1 MVPLLSLWW
10 PILLSAIVVF
20 VASSIIHMVLSYHRS
35 SYKMLAAEDE
45 FMGAV
50 RKFDLSPG
58 EYIVP
63 CAGSPK
69 AMKDPGFLD
78 KMTKGPVLMMT
89 VMKSGPPAMGPS
101 LLQWFIYCV
110 VVGIFAGYIAGRA
123 LQPGARYLAVF
134 RFAGCTAFVGYAL
147 ALWQQSIWY
156 KRPWGTTLKMT
167 FDGLVY
173 ALLTAGIFG
182 WLWPR

>member
-1 MVPLLSLWW
+1 MVPLMSLWW

-20 VASSIIHMVLSYHRS
+20 VVSSFIHMVLPYHRNNF
-35 SYKMLAAEDE
+35 KKLAAEDE

-50 RKFDLSPG
+50 RKFELPPG
-58 EYIVP
+58 EYFVP
-63 CAGSPK
+63 CAGMPK
-69 AMKDPGFLD
+69 EMKNPGFLD
-78 KMTKGPVLMMT
+78 KMTQGPVLIMT
-89 VMKSGPPAMGPS
+89 VLKSGPPSMGPS
-101 LLQWFIYCV
+101 LLQWFLYSI

-123 LQPGARYLAVF
+123 LQPGAAYLAVF

-147 ALWQQSIWY
+147 ALWQNSIWY
-156 KRPWGTTLKMT
+156 KRAWSTTLKST